1 MNETVVV
8 ADTSC
13 LIILDRIGELSL
25 LQKLFSNVMI
35 TREVA
40 NEFGDVVPDWIKVEF
55 SENLEQPDSLRGQ
68 LDSGEAGSILLA
80 IEKSALL
87 IIDEKKGRRIAQSLG
102 VRIIGTLGLV
112 LFAKKRGLIDSVAP
126 LIAAIEREG
135 FFIST
140 TLIEELFSDE

>member
-87 IIDEKKGRRIAQSLG
+87 IIDEKKGRRIAQGLG

-112 LFAKKRGLIDSVAP
+112 LLAKKRGLIDSVAP

>member
-87 IIDEKKGRRIAQSLG
+87 IIDEKKGRRIAQGLG

-112 LFAKKRGLIDSVAP
+112 LLAKKRGLIDSVVP